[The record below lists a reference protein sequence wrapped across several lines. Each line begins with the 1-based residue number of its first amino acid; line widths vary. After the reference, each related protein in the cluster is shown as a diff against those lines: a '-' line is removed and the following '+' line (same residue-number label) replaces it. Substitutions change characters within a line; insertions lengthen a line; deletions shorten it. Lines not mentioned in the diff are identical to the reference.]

1 MADVPLLLKYK
12 AIKHRPVS
20 ARDTVLQGFV
30 VVASQAKRRS
40 QFGALS
46 DPTKSARRRFRESIG
61 DVNDISTC
69 EARTTAKD
77 YLSNSAGASTP
88 WRSAGRQAEA
98 GYSFVLGVRQADS
111 PGLCSPSLAHVHLT
125 VFGIKAPHD
134 VERPGRDVDF
144 E

>member
-12 AIKHRPVS
+12 PIKRGPVS
-20 ARDTVLQGFV
+20 ARDTVLQGF
-30 VVASQAKRRS
+30 AKSHTSGRFPTR
-40 QFGALS
+40 QKAHGGDFG
-46 DPTKSARRRFRESIG
+46 ESIC

-77 YLSNSAGASTP
+77 YLSNSAGASIP

-98 GYSFVLGVRQADS
+98 GYSFVLGVSHADS

-134 VERPGRDVDF
+134 VERPGRDLDF